1 MKIAAGKSYRTR
13 EGRIVGPLTVA
24 PEGKWAPG
32 FEFEVV
38 EPRPEGVPAL
48 AWKADGSYSRFA
60 CEHRLDLVSEVS
72 DEPVNVA
79 PYTLSIVGT
88 KAEVI
93 DAFFDLSTSRQEAVL
108 GALLD
113 RVSGRSGTI

>member
-13 EGRIVGPLTVA
+13 DGKIVGPLTVA
-24 PEGKWAPG
+24 RYGDWATG

-38 EPRPEGVPAL
+38 APRPEGVPSP
-48 AWKADGSYSRFA
+48 AWKADGSYSVFSG
-60 CEHRLDLVSEVS
+60 EHHHDLVSEVS

-93 DAFFDLSTSRQEAVL
+93 DAFFDLSTSHQEAVL

-113 RVSGRSGTI
+113 RVSGR